1 MNANEDIA
9 LADLSNP
16 PSKRYLRDRID
27 RLAISADAKALLY
40 DLADVT
46 LEIGGKIVAAGRQI
60 LAFLFDLAKR
70 FPNTAFGVIVALVVS
85 SLIAAIPLLGVVL
98 GPLLTP
104 LLLAFGLASGAL
116 ADLKEAAIR
125 SRVSQLE
132 RHFITTTAAR

>member
-1 MNANEDIA
+1 MNANEDVA
-9 LADLSNP
+9 LIDLSNP

-27 RLAISADAKALLY
+27 RLAVSADAKALLY
-40 DLADVT
+40 DLADIT
-46 LEIGGKIVAAGRQI
+46 LDIGGKVVSAGRQI
-60 LAFLFDLAKR
+60 LAFVLDLVKR
-70 FPNTAFGVIVALVVS
+70 FPDTAFGVIVALVVS

-125 SRVSQLE
+125 SRVSHLE
-132 RHFITTTAAR
+132 RHFMTATAAR

>member
-9 LADLSNP
+9 LVDLSNP

-60 LAFLFDLAKR
+60 LTFLFDLAKR

-125 SRVSQLE
+125 ARVSQIE
-132 RHFITTTAAR
+132 RHFMATTAAR